1 MTSKTLFRSCGQ
13 TLSTKADIMS
23 DARWMTS
30 ALALARRALGQTW
43 PNPAVGCVIVNDGR
57 VIGRGVTAPGG
68 RPHAEPQAL
77 AQAAKSGVAGATAY
91 VTLEPCAH
99 HGKTPPCTDALI
111 KAGIARVFCAM
122 EDPDPR
128 VSGRGIKALQDAG
141 IEVHV
146 GLHHEEARAV
156 NAGFLSRIE
165 RGRPKITLKLAVS
178 TDGRIATRTGESRW
192 ITGPAARRRV
202 HLMRARCDA
211 VLVGSG
217 TARIDDPMLDVRD
230 VGLADRKPVRAVAD
244 SSLSIP
250 LTGRLAATAKN
261 HPLWILHRADA
272 PKDRAKALSDLGATP
287 IEVADTDG
295 MLSIGGAVR
304 ELATRGIT
312 RVLCEGGG
320 RIAASLLSDNLVDE
334 MAIFTAGKT
343 LGGDGLPV
351 VHGFGLEHLAEAPR
365 FTLSGVSAVGADT
378 LTWWQAASET

>member
-1 MTSKTLFRSCGQ
+1 
-13 TLSTKADIMS
+13 MS

-30 ALALARRALGQTW
+30 ALALARRALGRTW
-43 PNPAVGCVIVNDGR
+43 PNPAVGCVVVNHGR

-77 AQAAKSGVAGATAY
+77 AQAFASGCKGATVY

-99 HGKTPPCTDALI
+99 HGQTPPCTDAI
-111 KAGIARVFCAM
+111 ISAGVTKVFCAM

-128 VSGRGIKALQDAG
+128 VLGRGIAALREAG
-141 IEVHV
+141 IEVDV
-146 GLHHEEARAV
+146 GLLQAEARQV

-165 RGRPKITLKLAVS
+165 RGRPTVTLKLAVS

-211 VLVGSG
+211 VLIGAG

-230 VGLADRKPVRAVAD
+230 VGLADRLPVRVVAD

-250 LTGRLAATAKN
+250 LTGRLAATAGTQ
-261 HPLWILHRADA
+261 PLWIMHRADA
-272 PKDRAKALSDLGATP
+272 PKDRIQALSDLGAIP
-287 IEVADTDG
+287 ITVADTEG
-295 MLSIGGAVR
+295 VLSISDAMR
-304 ELATRGIT
+304 ELAARGIT

-320 RIAASLLSDNLVDE
+320 RIAASLLSEGLVDD
-334 MAIFTAGKT
+334 MAIFTAGKA

-351 VHGFGLEHLAEAPR
+351 VHGFGLEQLDHAPQ
-365 FTLSGVSAVGADT
+365 FELSQMSVVDNDT
-378 LTWWQAASET
+378 LTWWRSAAPV